1 MERPESRRQLEEEVR
16 DFLGDSLVTSD
27 AHSEG
32 RERAMAVV
40 GILTAYLVGRF
51 QGRRS
56 SRRRQRRRRRA

>member
-1 MERPESRRQLEEEVR
+1 VVRPDSRKELEVAVR
-16 DFLGDSLVTSD
+16 DFVGDSLTPVETDSQ
-27 AHSEG
+27 S

-40 GILTAYLVGRF
+40 GILTAYLVGRV

>member
-1 MERPESRRQLEEEVR
+1 MARPDSRRELEAAVR
-16 DFLGDSLVTSD
+16 DFVGDSLSPVETDSQ
-27 AHSEG
+27 S

-40 GILTAYLVGRF
+40 GILTAYLVGRV